1 MVLRNDRGA
10 TAVEFALVAPVA
22 LFLIGAVLVFGF
34 YGVFNAIAQN
44 AVREAA
50 RFASVPSDPF
60 AAIYPDDGA
69 VYAHLVSE
77 APSVMGAPTSFTVTR
92 VGGSVPGNGDI
103 VTVTATFDT
112 PVLDALEG
120 LLQGAGLGGLTEI
133 TRTASARM
141 E

>member
-1 MVLRNDRGA
+1 MAARDDKGA
-10 TAVEFALVAPVA
+10 TAVEFALIAPVA
-22 LFLIGAVLVFGF
+22 LFLIGAVLTFGF

-50 RFASVPSDPF
+50 RFAAVPADPY
-60 AAIYPDDGA
+60 AGVYPDDGA
-69 VYAHLVSE
+69 IYARLVSE

-92 VGGSVPGNGDI
+92 LGGSVPGNGDI
-103 VTVTATFDT
+103 VTVTATYDT
-112 PVLDALEG
+112 PVLGALEG